1 MNEVDVKR
9 IADALERMSP
19 APAAAPDFDA
29 ADAFVWHVDPI
40 VWPLCPVFRALICPC
55 WSVWIDHAIH

>member
-19 APAAAPDFDA
+19 APAAAPDGA
-29 ADAFVWHVDPI
+29 ADAFVCMLILI
-40 VWPLCPVFRALICPC
+40 VWPLCQYFAR
-55 WSVWIDHAIH
+55 